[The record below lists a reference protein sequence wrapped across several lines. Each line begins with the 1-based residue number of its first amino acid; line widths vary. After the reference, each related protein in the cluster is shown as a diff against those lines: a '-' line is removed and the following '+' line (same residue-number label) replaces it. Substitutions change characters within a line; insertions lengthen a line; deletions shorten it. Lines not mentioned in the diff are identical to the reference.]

1 MKSRKERGGFPK
13 YLAMV
18 LEELKRGLEPR
29 KLDDR
34 NNKNGIPHDTL
45 YRIIRL
51 LKDSGI
57 IYKGDDGK
65 YYYTW
70 RRGIREF
77 SKENYEIA
85 LNHSKQFL
93 IDSVVK
99 GSEIRL
105 SELMKDS
112 PRERI
117 YEKIK
122 VEKLIENKYFIQH
135 LESGY
140 PEIYELYKEWKS
152 LEKSDEKENVYSSLK
167 EKIEFLIKKILHGEP
182 LDGRCDLCPW
192 VIVREVTKK

>member
-1 MKSRKERGGFPK
+1 MKSRKERGGFSK
-13 YLAMV
+13 YLAVV

-93 IDSVVK
+93 LDSVVK

-105 SELMKDS
+105 SELMKDP

-117 YEKIK
+117 HEKIK

-135 LESGY
+135 LETGY
-140 PEIYELYKEWKS
+140 PEIYELYKKWKS
-152 LEKSDEKENVYSSLK
+152 LEESDEKEKAYSLLK
-167 EKIEFLIKKILHGEP
+167 ERIEFIIEKILHGEP
-182 LDGRCDLCPW
+182 LDGQCDLCPL
-192 VIVREVTKK
+192 VIVKEVIKK